1 MPCVAASDAGRRF
14 DVLRCCLAGA
24 AVRCRPLNPVAGM
37 QIQVN
42 GDSRE
47 VPAGATV
54 ADLLAVLGLAEKRLA
69 VEHNGQIIRRADF
82 AQVRLQAEDR
92 VEIVHAIGGGQA

>member
-1 MPCVAASDAGRRF
+1 MCGI
-14 DVLRCCLAGA
+14 RCCGVGA
-24 AVRCRPLNPVAGM
+24 AVRCRPPNPVAGT

-42 GDSRE
+42 GEGRE
-47 VPAGATV
+47 LPAGATV

-82 AQVRLQAEDR
+82 AQTRLQADDR
-92 VEIVHAIGGGQA
+92 IEIVHAIGGGQA